1 MPDLILYNAR
11 IHTMDAAQPTARSIA
26 IRDNKILALGDR

>member
-1 MPDLILYNAR
+1 MPDFILVNAR

-26 IRDNKILALGDR
+26 IRDNQDSGGGRR